1 MAARKKG
8 GFNPGRGGRRMSGGR
23 AGKKAGGGFL
33 TRFALFVALGTLVL
47 WLVDRPVMP
56 EQRGAET
63 GAADVG
69 VDAG

>member
-1 MAARKKG
+1 MAAGKRG
-8 GFNPGRGGRRMSGGR
+8 GFNPGRGGRRRMYGGR
-23 AGKKAGGGFL
+23 ERKAGGGFL
-33 TRFALFVALGTLVL
+33 TRFAVLVALGTLVL

-63 GAADVG
+63 SPVGAG

>member
-8 GFNPGRGGRRMSGGR
+8 GFNPGRGGRRRVSGGR
-23 AGKKAGGGFL
+23 ERKAGGGFL
-33 TRFALFVALGTLVL
+33 TRFAVLVALGTLVL

-63 GAADVG
+63 SPAGAS